1 MRRAPA
7 KDPALVRLLGAASTC
22 RPLPGFADNSSIE
35 SSIEQIRQ
43 PVAAGEIDARKLERS
58 LAIVGAPARIGEA
71 LEAVATHQQPYV
83 ASADSRLSNPSMRRS
98 FLLSCLMTFSV
109 TLLSAGSPG
118 VW

>member
-1 MRRAPA
+1 MGSSKRIKVPGFGERQVECASMRRAPA

-83 ASADSRLSNPSMRRS
+83 A
-98 FLLSCLMTFSV
+98 F
-109 TLLSAGSPG
+109 G
-118 VW
+118 